1 MFCIFLLERMFSK
14 LSTVTSAVRFQQDL
28 MNWYQINHRSLP
40 WRETKNPYYIWISE
54 IMLQQTQ
61 VKTVYHYFLRFI
73 ERFPTVEALAD
84 ASTEQVMKYWE
95 GLGYYNRAV
104 KLHQTA
110 QIIKNKFRGC
120 FPENYLQLLDLPG
133 IGAYTA
139 GAIASFAFNIS
150 EPAIDGNV
158 SRVISRIFLIT
169 EDNKKTATKQKIR
182 KFVLKIMSRKDIGV
196 FNQAIMELGATICTP
211 RKPACALCPVYSV
224 CKAFEY
230 NKQDTIPN
238 RGKKVKSKKIDME
251 MALLLKENKILLV
264 KRPPGGLLAN
274 MWALPATEVR
284 SKNSDGCS
292 IQNTLENFYQIKI
305 NQKAVLIGKVK
316 HVFTHRVWLMKL
328 YYFSSFSDGN
338 FDSHKEQWVSVSQ
351 LTEYAI
357 PTAFKKLLVYLN
369 QIKKNSSIQLEKRL

>member
-73 ERFPTVEALAD
+73 ERFPIVEVLAD

-182 KFVLKIMSRKDIGV
+182 KFVLKIMSRKDVGV

-211 RKPACALCPVYSV
+211 RKPACALCPVYSA
-224 CKAFEY
+224 CKAFEH
-230 NKQDTIPN
+230 NKQDTIPH

-251 MALLLKENKILLV
+251 MAL
-264 KRPPGGLLAN
+264 
-274 MWALPATEVR
+274 
-284 SKNSDGCS
+284 
-292 IQNTLENFYQIKI
+292 FIK
-305 NQKAVLIGKVK
+305 G
-316 HVFTHRVWLMKL
+316 
-328 YYFSSFSDGN
+328 
-338 FDSHKEQWVSVSQ
+338 E
-351 LTEYAI
+351 
-357 PTAFKKLLVYLN
+357 
-369 QIKKNSSIQLEKRL
+369 

>member
-120 FPENYLQLLDLPG
+120 FPENYLQ
-133 IGAYTA
+133 
-139 GAIASFAFNIS
+139 
-150 EPAIDGNV
+150 
-158 SRVISRIFLIT
+158 
-169 EDNKKTATKQKIR
+169 Q
-182 KFVLKIMSRKDIGV
+182 
-196 FNQAIMELGATICTP
+196 
-211 RKPACALCPVYSV
+211 
-224 CKAFEY
+224 
-230 NKQDTIPN
+230 
-238 RGKKVKSKKIDME
+238 
-251 MALLLKENKILLV
+251 
-264 KRPPGGLLAN
+264 
-274 MWALPATEVR
+274 
-284 SKNSDGCS
+284 
-292 IQNTLENFYQIKI
+292 
-305 NQKAVLIGKVK
+305 
-316 HVFTHRVWLMKL
+316 
-328 YYFSSFSDGN
+328 
-338 FDSHKEQWVSVSQ
+338 
-351 LTEYAI
+351 
-357 PTAFKKLLVYLN
+357 
-369 QIKKNSSIQLEKRL
+369 